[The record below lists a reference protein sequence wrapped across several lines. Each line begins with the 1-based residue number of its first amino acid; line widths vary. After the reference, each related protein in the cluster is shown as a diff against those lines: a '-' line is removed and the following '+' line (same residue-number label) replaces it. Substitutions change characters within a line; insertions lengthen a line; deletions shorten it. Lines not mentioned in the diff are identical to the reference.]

1 MILRHSGAEILDRGP
16 EMDTERLAA
25 LLQLV
30 EPQQADEYLRA
41 VMREDFIDLDLGVP
55 AGSAMARRIRDG

>member
-1 MILRHSGAEILDRGP
+1 
-16 EMDTERLAA
+16 MDTERLAA